1 MRFEETLYPGWGQFH
16 DVERV
21 VVRLTT
27 GHQDLVIFDSALF
40 GRVLALDGIVQ
51 TTSRDEHVYHEML
64 AHVPLVAH
72 GAARRVGIIGGGD
85 GGILREVLRHP
96 VEEAVLVEIDRA
108 VVDLCAEHLPDHSA
122 GAFEDPRV
130 RLEIADGAAFLR
142 EGSDLFDVL
151 VVDSTDP
158 VGPGEALFA
167 EDFYRA
173 CRRRLAPGGIL
184 ATQNGVAFLQLDEV
198 RSTARRLRR
207 SFEDVAFFTAAVPT
221 YVGGIM
227 TFGWGSD
234 SPAART
240 LDVATLRSR
249 VDGVGLATRY
259 YTPEMHAAAFA
270 LPRYVAEAAAG

>member
-1 MRFEETLYPGWGQFH
+1 MRFEETLHPGWGQFH